1 MRKHGKSFAHPLVV
15 LIVLP
20 NDLSYSRFA
29 VVAGRSVGTA
39 VIRNRVK
46 RLIRASI
53 NSIYEDSRQGVD
65 AIIIARKASAKSS
78 YKAIKTALVTLMIKA
93 GLLL

>member
-1 MRKHGKSFAHPLVV
+1 M

-20 NDLSYSRFA
+20 NDLSHSRFA

-78 YKAIKTALVTLMIKA
+78 YEAIKTALITLMIKA
-93 GLLL
+93 DLLL